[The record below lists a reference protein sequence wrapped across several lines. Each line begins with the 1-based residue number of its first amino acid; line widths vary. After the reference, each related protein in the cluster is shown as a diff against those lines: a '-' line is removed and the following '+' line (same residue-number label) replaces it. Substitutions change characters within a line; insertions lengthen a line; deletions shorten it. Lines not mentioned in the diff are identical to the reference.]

1 MKIHP
6 YLSVIQGQKQ
16 VQVRRVPR
24 SKATGDFSQELN
36 KAAAEPR
43 DVVEVVSLEN
53 KRALDE
59 KPPSDLGAAEA
70 VLDLVKGKLG
80 QLTKADLG
88 KVHRLEGLVHVFA
101 P

>member
-16 VQVRRVPR
+16 VQARRAPR
-24 SKATGDFSQELN
+24 SKGIGDFNQELN
-36 KAAAEPR
+36 KAAAEPK

-53 KRALDE
+53 RRALEE
-59 KPPSDLGAAEA
+59 KPPNDLGAAEA

-80 QLTKADLG
+80 QMTGADLG